1 MARLF
6 WLIVMLGFVGM
17 LAAGASWVAAYSSLG
32 DVLGAPPPRM
42 GTQSTTL
49 LWRDL
54 PRLRQRPAPALWRFA
69 FSPTAIPGART
80 VRIYIGPWG
89 RVVATEPPDLSD
101 KLVAFHR
108 TGY

>member
-6 WLIVMLGFVGM
+6 WLLLILAFVGS
-17 LAAGASWVAAYSSLG
+17 LLIGASWAAAYSSVG
-32 DVLGAPPPRM
+32 TVLGAPPPRM
-42 GTQSTTL
+42 GKQTTTL

-54 PRLRQRPAPALWRFA
+54 PKLRQQKVLWRFA
-69 FSPTAIPGART
+69 FHPTAIPGATT
-80 VRIYIGPWG
+80 VRIYVGPWG
-89 RVVATEPPDLSD
+89 QVVATDPRDLSD